1 MCESAAAWAGPCTPP
16 LIATVSAPAPAARR
30 RPRRVKSIVCSDD
43 NGRGAVR
50 SHIVILLPESLP
62 SESNVRATLRNGAKT
77 GTCGR
82 CNAVRAHLPV
92 YWAEQGG
99 GTVSGHGPVP
109 GPFARGPPR
118 QTRPDSCQEVGTRC
132 RRSEERRVGK
142 ECR

>member
-62 SESNVRATLRNGAKT
+62 SESNVRATLIRGKDPPHAAAR
-77 GTCGR
+77 GQLER
-82 CNAVRAHLPV
+82 ILPV
-92 YWAEQGG
+92 YWAEQGD
-99 GTVSGHGPVP
+99 GTVSGLDPVP

-132 RRSEERRVGK
+132 RF
-142 ECR
+142 